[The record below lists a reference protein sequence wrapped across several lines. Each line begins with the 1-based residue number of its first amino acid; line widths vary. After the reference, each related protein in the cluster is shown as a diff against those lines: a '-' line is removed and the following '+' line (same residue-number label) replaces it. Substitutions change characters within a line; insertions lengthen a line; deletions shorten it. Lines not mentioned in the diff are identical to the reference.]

1 MAITFTG
8 NNHSFFRRKCT
19 TLRVLQLNTNL
30 LKHELIKYQ
39 QLNINYDWMVM
50 I

>member
-1 MAITFTG
+1 MAITF
-8 NNHSFFRRKCT
+8 NNYSFFGHKCT

-30 LKHELIKYQ
+30 LKHKLIKYQ